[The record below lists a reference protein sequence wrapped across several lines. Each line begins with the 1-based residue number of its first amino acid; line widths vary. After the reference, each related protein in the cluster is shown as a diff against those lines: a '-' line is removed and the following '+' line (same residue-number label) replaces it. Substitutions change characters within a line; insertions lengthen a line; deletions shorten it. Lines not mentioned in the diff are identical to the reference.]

1 MTSMSTPIK
10 RSSKGTKWLVE
21 QTTIMRPIQRQ
32 LHLQI
37 AALVSLVQL
46 KDVHIQLNNDGYI
59 VFHQPNRILSRMLPN
74 TLSTAIKAPIQTINN
89 PLGSTQKL
97 AYLNL
102 RQNTAE
108 KIRLIHYD

>member
-37 AALVSLVQL
+37 AALVSLAQL
-46 KDVHIQLNNDGYI
+46 KDVHIQLKTMMATLFFINRTEYSAECYLTPINC
-59 VFHQPNRILSRMLPN
+59 HQSSYSN
-74 TLSTAIKAPIQTINN
+74 
-89 PLGSTQKL
+89 
-97 AYLNL
+97 
-102 RQNTAE
+102 
-108 KIRLIHYD
+108 H